1 VLPDHLPSPLAQALT
16 ERGYSDLTPV
26 QAAVVAPE
34 AAGRDLLVSARTGS
48 GKTVAFGLGIAPTLL
63 EGADRFAVADRPLAL
78 VIAPTR
84 ELAMQVQ
91 RELAWL
97 YAPAGGRIVATV
109 GGMDPRKER
118 RALEGG
124 CHIVVGTPGRLRD
137 HVERKALDLSA
148 LSAVVLD
155 EADEM
160 LDMGFKEDL
169 EFLLDAAP
177 ETRRTLLF
185 SATLPKSIVA
195 LAQDYQTDA
204 FRIAAASGESGH
216 ADIAY
221 VAMDIAPRD
230 EERAVVNILREKDAE
245 AAIIFMST
253 REGVK
258 RLHAHLS
265 ERGFSAVCLSGELSQ
280 GERNQ
285 ALQALRDGRAR
296 VCVATDVAARG
307 IDLPHLS
314 LVIHADLPLNAEVM
328 QHRSGRTGRAGRKGT
343 SVLLVAPARRRKAER
358 LLSEAKIRPQWA
370 TPPSAETI
378 RALDRERFLSDP
390 LLSEEVGD
398 EDRAM
403 AEVLLQSRSANDIA
417 ALLAKHYRAR
427 LPEPEEIEPPVVERF
442 EDRPG
447 RKRRDERDT
456 RDKRDRHHGDRD
468 VEPRPSRRRE
478 RDERDDA
485 SGGAPAV
492 FRLDVGRRDKADPK
506 WLLPMLCRMGGV
518 TRRDIGAIR
527 ITDETTEFEVSARAA
542 GDFARN
548 AERNGSEDMTLT
560 TADGAP
566 IARATKPP
574 RKERFQPARARDDK
588 PWNEGPRNDRRRPE
602 AARAERSEDERRR
615 TFKPRAERSAEDGPS
630 GEKPWKQ
637 KPWQGKP
644 RPEHAPQGK
653 PLRKQAYED
662 RPPYG
667 SENAEASS
675 EKPRFEQR
683 RPERSADQRPPGKPP
698 GKKRFDPQTYGDE
711 PRREFRPASA
721 DKTSGGDRTFRGGG
735 KTFGGSGKSHA
746 KSGFQHRKGQKRP
759 PET

>member
-1 VLPDHLPSPLAQALT
+1 LLPDHLPAPLAQALA

-26 QAAVVAPE
+26 QAAVCAPE

-48 GKTVAFGLGIAPTLL
+48 GKTVAFGLGIAPALL
-63 EGADRFAVADRPLAL
+63 AGADQMPPAATPMAL
-78 VIAPTR
+78 VVAPTR

-97 YAPAGGRIVATV
+97 YAPAGARIVATV
-109 GGMDPRKER
+109 GGMDPRRER
-118 RALEGG
+118 RALEAG

-148 LSAVVLD
+148 LAAVVLD

-160 LDMGFKEDL
+160 LNMGFKEDL
-169 EFLLDAAP
+169 ELLLEATPAG
-177 ETRRTLLF
+177 RRTLLF
-185 SATLPKSIVA
+185 SATLPKAIVA

-204 FRIAAASGESGH
+204 FRIAAAAGESGH
-216 ADIAY
+216 ADISY

-230 EERAVVNILREKDAE
+230 EERAVVNILRAKDAE

-265 ERGFSAVCLSGELSQ
+265 ERGFNAVCLSGELSQ

-343 SVLLVAPARRRKAER
+343 SILLVPPARRRKAER
-358 LLSEAKIRPQWA
+358 LLAEAKIRAQRA
-370 TPPSAETI
+370 TPPSADSI
-378 RALDRERFLSDP
+378 RALDRERFLNDP
-390 LLSEEVGD
+390 MLSEEVTD

-403 AEVLLQSRSANDIA
+403 AETLLQAKSANDIA
-417 ALLAKHYRAR
+417 ALLSKLYRAR
-427 LPEPEEIEPPVVERF
+427 LPEPEEIEPPVMERF
-442 EDRPG
+442 DDRPL
-447 RKRRDERDT
+447 RKRRDERDD
-456 RDKRDRHHGDRD
+456 RAPRVDRDRAVRD
-468 VEPRPSRRRE
+468 HAGRPLRRGREEPRE
-478 RDERDDA
+478 RD
-485 SGGAPAV
+485 APDGPPAL

-527 ITDETTEFEVSARAA
+527 ITDEMTEFEVSARSA

-560 TADGAP
+560 RADGAP
-566 IARATKPP
+566 VARATKPP
-574 RKERFQPARARDDK
+574 RKERFQPQRPRDDGPDDLRSWKPKAAGSAPRDAK
-588 PWNEGPRNDRRRPE
+588 PW
-602 AARAERSEDERRR
+602 
-615 TFKPRAERSAEDGPS
+615 DG
-630 GEKPWKQ
+630 KPWD
-637 KPWQGKP
+637 GKP
-644 RPEHAPQGK
+644 RRAAAFQQDPRPESRADRPAR
-653 PLRKQAYED
+653 PQAYED

-667 SENAEASS
+667 SDRDGA
-675 EKPRFEQR
+675 RGDG
-683 RPERSADQRPPGKPP
+683 SA
-698 GKKRFDPQTYGDE
+698 
-711 PRREFRPASA
+711 PASA
-721 DKTSGGDRTFRGGG
+721 PYRKAKNKAGSA
-735 KTFGGSGKSHA
+735 GSGDDLQKRFKGPPGPKSQA
-746 KSGFQHRKGQKRP
+746 RSGFQHRKGGKRP
-759 PET
+759 PVA